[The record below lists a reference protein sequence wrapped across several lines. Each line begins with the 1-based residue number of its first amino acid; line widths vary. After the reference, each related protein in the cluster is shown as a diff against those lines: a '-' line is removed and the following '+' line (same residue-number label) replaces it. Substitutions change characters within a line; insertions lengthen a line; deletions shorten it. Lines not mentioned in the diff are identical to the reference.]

1 MSNLSR
7 PRKPLNKHP
16 ILHALRG
23 ISINIDCRI
32 SVRLENSNDLN
43 ISVLQASGVI
53 PSFGGAG
60 VGEKPPAA
68 SKVKPQQLELF

>member
-1 MSNLSR
+1 MCEISQTWDSLYDRS
-7 PRKPLNKHP
+7 

-23 ISINIDCRI
+23 ISIKIDCRI

-68 SKVKPQQLELF
+68 GKVKPQRRELF